1 MVKDYRPD
9 IDGLRA
15 VAVLAIIFFH
25 LDLPPFHGGYVGVDI
40 FFVISG
46 YLITSII
53 LREIA
58 AGRFSIIRFYERR
71 VRRILPALA
80 VVLVATLAVGGLLLG
95 PTDFAELARS
105 AVATSLFGSNVFFL
119 LGAGYFEGVSE
130 SKPLLHTWSLAV
142 EEQFYI
148 LFPAVLLVIAR
159 RAAARYTPWLAGMT
173 VLSFAACVWMTAQNP
188 NAAFYLIPFR
198 AWELLVGSMLALA
211 VLPTVSSS
219 RGRDLLAAAGLVC
232 IGASVFAFTRST
244 PFPGAAAALPVLGS
258 ALVIHAGIGGQGRV
272 SRLIAVRPLVFVG
285 LISYSLYLWHWP
297 VVVYAKYWLINEPT
311 DAERAVMLIATFALA
326 ALSWRYVEKPFR
338 DRRRLEQRAVFRLAA
353 AAFGVII
360 SASLAAAWSGGL
372 PGRDRGHDLQAIAVS
387 DPGWE
392 HWKDCADRALDE
404 GAPLEL
410 CALGGPDA
418 PASFLLWG
426 DSHALAMAS
435 AVNLSATST
444 GVSGVLATRT
454 ACPPLL
460 DIDRPGDDDCR
471 RFNEA
476 VLAYV
481 EADPGI
487 DTVILAA
494 RWALSWHGT
503 RYGDEEGSEVQLADA
518 DGAPAENPELLE
530 RGLERSVAALEQLGR
545 RVVLVRQVPEVG
557 EDVPSANYA
566 ARLSGRDV
574 EALIAP
580 TRAAY
585 ERRTG
590 AVHAR
595 LEAIASGR
603 AAVLDPGAV
612 LCGARRCRVTLDG
625 LPLYRDDNHL
635 SLRGCMAVAELFDPL
650 FAAP

>member
-15 VAVLAIIFFH
+15 IAVLAIIFFH

-58 AGRFSIIRFYERR
+58 TGSFAIIRFYERR

-80 VVLVATLAVGGLLLG
+80 VVLVATLAAGGLLLG
-95 PTDFAELARS
+95 PAAFAELARS

-119 LGAGYFEGVSE
+119 HGAGYFDGVSE

-148 LFPAVLLVIAR
+148 LFPAVLLLIAH
-159 RAAARYTPWLAGMT
+159 RAAARYTRWLAGMT
-173 VLSFAACVWMTAQNP
+173 ILSFCAGVWMTARDP
-188 NAAFYLIPFR
+188 SAAFYLIPFR
-198 AWELLVGSMLALA
+198 AWELLVGSLLALA
-211 VLPTVSSS
+211 VLPVVSTRRS
-219 RGRDLLAAAGLVC
+219 RDLLAAAGLVC
-232 IGASVFAFTRST
+232 IGISVFTFTPST
-244 PFPGAAAALPVLGS
+244 PFPGVAAALPVLGS
-258 ALVIHAGIGGQGRV
+258 ALVIHAGIGGQGRI
-272 SRLIAVRPLVFVG
+272 SRLIAVRPMVFVG

-297 VVVYAKYWLINEPT
+297 LVVYAKHWLINEPT
-311 DAERAVMLIATFALA
+311 DAERALILIATFALA
-326 ALSWRYVEKPFR
+326 ALSWRYVENPFR
-338 DRRRLEQRAVFRLAA
+338 DRRRLDQTAVFRLAA
-353 AAFGVII
+353 VAFGVIL
-360 SASLAAAWSGGL
+360 SASLAVTWSGGL
-372 PGRDRGHDLQAIAVS
+372 PGRDRGDDLQAIAVS
-387 DPGWE
+387 DPGWQ
-392 HWKDCADRALDE
+392 HWKECAEPARDP
-404 GAPLEL
+404 GAPLDL
-410 CALGGPDA
+410 CALGRADA

-435 AVNLSATST
+435 AVDLSAARND
-444 GVSGVLATRT
+444 VSGVLAART

-460 DIDRPGDDDCR
+460 GIDGPGDDTCR
-471 RFNEA
+471 HFNET

-503 RYGDEEGSEVQLADA
+503 RFGAEEGSEVRLADA
-518 DGAPAENPELLE
+518 VGAPATNPELLE
-530 RGLERSVAALEQLGR
+530 RGLARTVAALERLDR

-585 ERRTG
+585 EQRTA

-595 LEAIASGR
+595 LEAIASGQ
-603 AAVLDPGAV
+603 ATVLDPGAV
-612 LCGARRCRVTLDG
+612 LCDASHCRVTLDG

-635 SLRGCMAVAELFDPL
+635 SLRGCVAIAELFDPL